1 MPDCGSWRAKRG
13 RAPQSLLPARASNH
27 HHGHRIG
34 CQGEARSTC
43 SGKPERRVEHLGP
56 RALHPCPCPRQDH
69 SVLRHHGDVSAGRKA
84 ERRQAWTR
92 RSPRT
97 RRDDGLKSE
106 SFGLGRWWLATM
118 AGALEPNRQRR
129 PWRQNRGHARSVG
142 EFRASLRVPKA
153 SRVPRLCRN
162 THGSRF
168 GLPEGRA
175 LGSPMAR
182 WHERR

>member
-1 MPDCGSWRAKRG
+1 MARELFIRA
-13 RAPQSLLPARASNH
+13 LARA
-27 HHGHRIG
+27 RINL
-34 CQGEARSTC
+34 RSP
-43 SGKPERRVEHLGP
+43 SPAMLAQVGRP
-56 RALHPCPCPRQDH
+56 R
-69 SVLRHHGDVSAGRKA
+69 
-84 ERRQAWTR
+84 RRQAWTR

-153 SRVPRLCRN
+153 SCVPRLCRN

-182 WHERR
+182 WHERRWSGRAPPPRPPGVLGNDSLAQAYSPFPRPSRSLKRVECLLGFSFK